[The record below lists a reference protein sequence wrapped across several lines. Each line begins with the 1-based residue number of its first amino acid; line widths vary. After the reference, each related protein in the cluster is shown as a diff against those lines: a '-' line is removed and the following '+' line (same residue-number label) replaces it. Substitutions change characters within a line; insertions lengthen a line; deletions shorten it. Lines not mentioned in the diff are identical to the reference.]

1 MDGAQQDELAMQN
14 DGIASAY
21 PKRAGTNFLLA
32 LGAYFVLQIILRTSS
47 PAVLDL
53 DESEQVL
60 AFQHLQLGYGSQ
72 PPLYAWLQW
81 LMFSVFGVN
90 RFALSFLKN
99 LLLFGTYLAMFHA
112 ARSLVG
118 ITGGIIVA
126 ASLVLFPQ
134 IGWESQRDLT
144 HSVLMTCMAA
154 LTLWCYF
161 ALLHHPGKMR
171 HALFGLLI
179 GLGLQSKYNFALFAL
194 ALTMASLLVREH
206 RERLWSRRAWIS
218 LAVIAIAVAPH
229 GLWLLNHLD
238 AATRSTLEKM
248 NGSDAG
254 YIGNVVRGLGSM
266 VSATF
271 LFVTPLWMVY
281 AWVFWRRRAQAEA
294 KVDDPHARFFLRFY
308 LAAYGGITALV
319 LSGELT
325 SFKDRWMQPIL
336 FLLPLACF
344 VIFPSLARRT
354 VCREILQIAGMFA
367 MIVLVGLSARAYLGK
382 NTRAPYVELSA
393 TLLHC
398 FPEAKTLIANELT
411 DAGNLYLQNPTRPTM
426 LLSNTLQQRPDIGG
440 KVLLIDSDSG
450 QSDWMHKFLRAYPS
464 SAVLERG
471 RLAVGNPQERQGA
484 MSVEYALV
492 AIRKE

>member
-281 AWVFWRRRAQAEA
+281 TWVFWRRRAQAEA
-294 KVDDPHARFFLRFY
+294 KVDDPHARFFSPVLPGGLRRY
-308 LAAYGGITALV
+308 HGPGAQRRANELQGSLDAADPVPVPAAAC
-319 LSGELT
+319 
-325 SFKDRWMQPIL
+325 
-336 FLLPLACF
+336 LLRHL
-344 VIFPSLARRT
+344 SLAGTSDSVPGHTSNSGHVCHDRSGGTVGTRLPWQEHART
-354 VCREILQIAGMFA
+354 VCRTVDQCRQLPGIAATSIAFLNYQPRENSHEDANIGAPRLDGFRA
-367 MIVLVGLSARAYLGK
+367 RPGLHGHVGVL
-382 NTRAPYVELSA
+382 
-393 TLLHC
+393 
-398 FPEAKTLIANELT
+398 
-411 DAGNLYLQNPTRPTM
+411 RP
-426 LLSNTLQQRPDIGG
+426 
-440 KVLLIDSDSG
+440 
-450 QSDWMHKFLRAYPS
+450 A
-464 SAVLERG
+464 
-471 RLAVGNPQERQGA
+471 
-484 MSVEYALV
+484 
-492 AIRKE
+492 